1 MSKKD
6 RGAASPRSPV
16 RNPKIIKT
24 MDSKNQSTKK
34 GQSNG
39 KSKTK
44 KQQGARFHEKSEGKL
59 KEFFLEELKDIYF
72 AEHEILKGL
81 KKMESAATSKALKDS
96 ISQHHTDTQEQIKG
110 LERVFELT
118 GNKPSKKKC
127 EGILGILKDGE
138 GIVEDTDDDTMVR
151 DAAIIIANQKVE
163 HYEIA
168 SYGSLAE
175 LARTLGF
182 DEGAEILEG
191 ILQEEKET
199 DVGLTELAVESVN
212 EEAKKEE

>member
-1 MSKKD
+1 
-6 RGAASPRSPV
+6 
-16 RNPKIIKT
+16 
-24 MDSKNQSTKK
+24 
-34 GQSNG
+34 
-39 KSKTK
+39 
-44 KQQGARFHEKSEGKL
+44 
-59 KEFFLEELKDIYF
+59 LKDIYF
-72 AEHEILKGL
+72 AEREILKGL
-81 KKMESAATSKALKDS
+81 KKMEAAATSKALKDS
-96 ISQHHTDTQEQIKG
+96 ISQHHTDTEEQIKG
-110 LERVFELT
+110 LEQVFELT

-127 EGILGILKDGE
+127 DGILGILKDGE
-138 GIVEDTDDDTMVR
+138 GMVESTEDDSMVR

-182 DEGAEILEG
+182 DEGAKILEG